1 MMIPEMA
8 CGFFARGQ
16 GGGAGYPDD
25 DGRYRSGRVRAPLIV
40 SVQTRSHGGMPMTP
54 QASNPAQRSTPTG
67 PRRGIAVLIQVCLGM
82 TLLVAATARA
92 ERVDVGAELERL
104 MGIHGF
110 DMRPADVATARDVQ
124 GRAEGEDLIPR
135 LRMLLENF
143 DHIIV
148 QTPGGGVERVLILGE
163 KAPYVPPPPETAEA
177 EPPSEG
183 SGLDASTEGDIVLDS
198 QRKGSSHAVTL
209 TLEGSGGRRMQRM
222 LLLDTGAD
230 YVVLPTSLIAP
241 LAISAGELR
250 SQPVQTANGT
260 VDAQIGKL
268 TAVWLGGQRITDVDA
283 AFIDDE
289 RLGGNA
295 LLGMSVLGRFRVTID
310 DEANQ
315 IVLGS
320 K

>member
-1 MMIPEMA
+1 
-8 CGFFARGQ
+8 
-16 GGGAGYPDD
+16 
-25 DGRYRSGRVRAPLIV
+25 L
-40 SVQTRSHGGMPMTP
+40 
-54 QASNPAQRSTPTG
+54 
-67 PRRGIAVLIQVCLGM
+67 

-110 DMRPADVATARDVQ
+110 DMRPADLATARDVQ

-177 EPPSEG
+177 EPAPEG
-183 SGLDASTEGDIVLDS
+183 EGADASTEGEIVLDS
-198 QRKGSSHAVTL
+198 QRRGSSHAVTL

>member
-1 MMIPEMA
+1 
-8 CGFFARGQ
+8 
-16 GGGAGYPDD
+16 
-25 DGRYRSGRVRAPLIV
+25 
-40 SVQTRSHGGMPMTP
+40 MTS
-54 QASNPAQRSTPTG
+54 QSLV
-67 PRRGIAVLIQVCLGM
+67 PRRRRRLAVLARVCLGA
-82 TLLVAATARA
+82 TLLAAAEAQA

-110 DMRPADVATARDVQ
+110 NMRPADLASAREVE
-124 GRAEGEDLIPR
+124 GRAEGEALIPR
-135 LRMLLENF
+135 LRTLLENF
-143 DHIIV
+143 DHVIV
-148 QTPGGGVERVLILGE
+148 QAPGGGVERVLILGE
-163 KAPYVPPPPETAEA
+163 KAPYVPPPPETAQA
-177 EPPSEG
+177 EPTAGDDGEPP
-183 SGLDASTEGDIVLDS
+183 AEGDIVLDS

-230 YVVLPTSLIAP
+230 YVVLPSSLIAP
-241 LAISAGELR
+241 LAIPPNALR

-260 VDAQIGKL
+260 VEAQIGKL

-283 AFIDDE
+283 AFIEDE

-310 DEANQ
+310 DDANQ

>member
-1 MMIPEMA
+1 
-8 CGFFARGQ
+8 
-16 GGGAGYPDD
+16 
-25 DGRYRSGRVRAPLIV
+25 
-40 SVQTRSHGGMPMTP
+40 MTS
-54 QASNPAQRSTPTG
+54 QSLV
-67 PRRGIAVLIQVCLGM
+67 PRRHRRLAVLARVCLGA
-82 TLLVAATARA
+82 TLLAAAEVQA

-110 DMRPADVATARDVQ
+110 NMRPADLASAREVE
-124 GRAEGEDLIPR
+124 GRAEGEALIPR
-135 LRMLLENF
+135 LRTLLENF
-143 DHIIV
+143 DHVIV
-148 QTPGGGVERVLILGE
+148 QAPGGGVERVLILGE
-163 KAPYVPPPPETAEA
+163 KAPYVPPAPQPPQTAQGEPAA
-177 EPPSEG
+177 EDDGEPAA
-183 SGLDASTEGDIVLDS
+183 DDIVLDS

-230 YVVLPTSLIAP
+230 YVVLPSSLIAP
-241 LAISAGELR
+241 LAIPADGLR

-260 VDAQIGKL
+260 VEAQIGKL

-283 AFIDDE
+283 AFIEDE

-310 DEANQ
+310 DDANQ

>member
-1 MMIPEMA
+1 MTS
-8 CGFFARGQ
+8 Q
-16 GGGAGYPDD
+16 
-25 DGRYRSGRVRAPLIV
+25 PLV
-40 SVQTRSHGGMPMTP
+40 
-54 QASNPAQRSTPTG
+54 
-67 PRRGIAVLIQVCLGM
+67 PRRRRRLAVLARVCLGA
-82 TLLVAATARA
+82 TLLAAAEVQA

-110 DMRPADVATARDVQ
+110 NMRPADLASAREVE
-124 GRAEGEDLIPR
+124 GRAEGEALIPR
-135 LRMLLENF
+135 LRTLLENF
-143 DHIIV
+143 DHVIV
-148 QTPGGGVERVLILGE
+148 QAPGGGVERVLILGE
-163 KAPYVPPPPETAEA
+163 KAPYVPPPPAPA
-177 EPPSEG
+177 DRPG
-183 SGLDASTEGDIVLDS
+183 RARGRGRRRAAAEGDIVLDS

-230 YVVLPTSLIAP
+230 YVVLPSSLIAP
-241 LAISAGELR
+241 LAIPPNALR

-260 VDAQIGKL
+260 VEAQIGKL

-283 AFIDDE
+283 AFIEDE

-310 DEANQ
+310 DDANQ